1 MEKIWGYVVGATI
14 FGSVTGFIVLIIK
27 NLLKNKI
34 NKRYA
39 YLFWMIL
46 VIKLIIPFGPE
57 SNISLFNKIPINYN
71 NQKIL
76 SRNTTKLDNI
86 DSNDMSTED
95 TKDEVNATTS
105 TYQDNNS
112 VNENIT
118 QESQVVNNKPT
129 ISTMSVKS
137 DKFSKYYFLSG
148 YLDLY
153 FQQ

>member
-57 SNISLFNKIPINYN
+57 SNISLFNKIHINYN
-71 NQKIL
+71 N
-76 SRNTTKLDNI
+76 LD
-86 DSNDMSTED
+86 DVFCPGCLNDMSERL
-95 TKDEVNATTS
+95 N
-105 TYQDNNS
+105 
-112 VNENIT
+112 
-118 QESQVVNNKPT
+118 
-129 ISTMSVKS
+129 
-137 DKFSKYYFLSG
+137 FLEMPS
-148 YLDLY
+148 L
-153 FQQ
+153 